1 MVHSD
6 WEEGVKNA
14 EDLFA
19 QIKLVKRLLSMN
31 QITGNDWILLGS
43 SFRLLV
49 IDLDSEECGHV
60 EQIN

>member
-1 MVHSD
+1 MFSRDWQGTHFDSTLRMVHSD

-31 QITGNDWILLGS
+31 QN
-43 SFRLLV
+43 
-49 IDLDSEECGHV
+49 
-60 EQIN
+60 N